1 MIRYA
6 SAVVLLTVLFAAA
19 TAAQTVVPEHTLRPG
34 HMVTAEDIRISEQPL
49 NGTYSNVSQVIGQEV
64 QRVLYRGRPL
74 QVGDVGPRALV
85 HRNDIVTLVYKTGTL
100 NIATEGRALGRGAVG
115 DTLRVLN
122 LVSKNTVL
130 GHVSDLAE
138 VTVSGK

>member
-6 SAVVLLTVLFAAA
+6 SAVVLLTALFAAA
-19 TAAQTVVPEHTLRPG
+19 AAAQTVVPEHTLRPG

-74 QVGDVGPRALV
+74 QAGDVGPRALV
-85 HRNDIVTLVYKTGTL
+85 HRNDIVTLIYKTGTL